1 MTPRGVLDCRR
12 RRATGATNKMATN
25 RGGNKITLEQVRH
38 IALLARLELTEDE
51 EQRMLGDLEEMLEYV
66 DKLNQLDTGNVEPT
80 AQVGDIGAAM
90 RDDAVTNPAAPDAI
104 LANAPAAREQM
115 FKVPKIIE

>member
-1 MTPRGVLDCRR
+1 M
-12 RRATGATNKMATN
+12 ATGT
-25 RGGNKITLEQVRH
+25 GGNKINLEQVRH
-38 IALLARLELTEDE
+38 IALLARLELTGDE
-51 EQRMLGDLEEMLEYV
+51 EQRMLGDLGEMLEYV
-66 DKLNQLDTGNVEPT
+66 DKLNQLDTANVEPT

-90 RDDAVTNPAAPDAI
+90 RDDGVTNPAAPDAI

>member
-1 MTPRGVLDCRR
+1 MDTGKKINLD
-12 RRATGATNKMATN
+12 
-25 RGGNKITLEQVRH
+25 QVRH
-38 IALLARLELTEDE
+38 IALLARLELTPDE

-66 DKLNQLDTGNVEPT
+66 DKLNQLDTSAVEPT

-90 RDDAVTNPAAPDAI
+90 RQDAVTNSDDPESI
-104 LANAPAAREQM
+104 LANAPAAGEQM

>member
-1 MTPRGVLDCRR
+1 
-12 RRATGATNKMATN
+12 MATET
-25 RGGNKITLEQVRH
+25 GGNKITLEQVRH
-38 IALLARLELTEDE
+38 IALLARLELTGDE
-51 EQRMLGDLEEMLEYV
+51 EQRMLGNLEEMLEYV

-104 LANAPAAREQM
+104 LTNAPAAREQM

>member
-1 MTPRGVLDCRR
+1 
-12 RRATGATNKMATN
+12 MATETAS
-25 RGGNKITLEQVRH
+25 NKITLEQVRH
-38 IALLARLELTEDE
+38 IALLARLELTGNE

-66 DKLNQLDTGNVEPT
+66 DKLNQLDTSSVEPT

-90 RDDAVTNPAAPDAI
+90 RDDVVTNAAAPDAI

-115 FKVPKIIE
+115 FRVPKIIE

>member
-1 MTPRGVLDCRR
+1 MRMALGRAALDMT
-12 RRATGATNKMATN
+12 TEN
-25 RGGNKITLEQVRH
+25 RGNKINLDQVRH
-38 IALLARLELTEDE
+38 IALLARLELTPEE

-66 DKLNQLDTGNVEPT
+66 DKLNQLDTSAVEPT
-80 AQVGDIGAAM
+80 AHVGDVGAAV
-90 RDDAVTNPAAPDAI
+90 REDAVTNPDDAASI